1 MTKRGDEGNEL
12 LVPMVFGWGV
22 ILYYIIISYTTVAL
36 DLDLGELNVLKLPLG
51 CLVGM

>member
-1 MTKRGDEGNEL
+1 MDEL

-22 ILYYIIISYTTVAL
+22 ILYIIYYSCSG
-36 DLDLGELNVLKLPLG
+36 LGLGGVKCLQLPLG